1 MDGGNA
7 AAAVSTDAFANA
19 TVATADNDQG
29 KKPSAAAAAA
39 SLFKSEISF

>member
-7 AAAVSTDAFANA
+7 AAAAVSPDVSANA
-19 TVATADNDQG
+19 TVASAGDMTKA
-29 KKPSAAAAAA
+29 KKAST